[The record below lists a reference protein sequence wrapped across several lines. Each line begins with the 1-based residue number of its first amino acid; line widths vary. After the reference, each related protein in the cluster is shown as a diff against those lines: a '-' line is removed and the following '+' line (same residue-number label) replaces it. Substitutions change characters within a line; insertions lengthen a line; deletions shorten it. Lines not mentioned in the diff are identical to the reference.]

1 MYFLYNACLF
11 FLWQVI
17 YRPLRIY
24 GKLKGNGV
32 YLREKHNKKILDS
45 WIGGDT
51 IWIHAASIGEVIAAI
66 PIIKEIKRQHPNK
79 KIFLS
84 LLTENGFHM
93 AQKKLSEVA
102 GFFYFPFDY
111 PAKLKE
117 IFDIIQPNS
126 VILIETELWPNFISI
141 AHKRSIPIFLMNGR
155 ISENSMKY
163 YKFCRLLFSKILPYI
178 SIFSM
183 QTQVDQERIIK
194 LGALPKQV
202 TVTGNTKR
210 DQEWK
215 SMTEKEWHHWCH
227 LFSIKEEPII
237 VAGSTHQGEE
247 EILLDAYG
255 KILKNIPTARLF
267 IGIRDINRRE
277 EIRKLVKQR
286 GYSVTLRS
294 EIKDI
299 CDTQIIIVDTIGELG
314 YFYGLATVVV
324 VGGSFVPIG
333 GHNILE
339 PAAWG
344 RAIIV
349 GPHMENFKEIYQSL
363 LTKRACITATNE
375 KELTDILLD
384 LIRHEEKRNAMGEQ
398 AKKMVKLNSG
408 ATQKNVELWANY
420 LTEFY
425 STQGEKP

>member
-93 AQKKLSEVA
+93 AQKKLSEVD

-163 YKFCRLLFSKILPYI
+163 YYKFCRWLFFKDFTIYI
-178 SIFSM
+178 HFFLCKHKL
-183 QTQVDQERIIK
+183 IK
-194 LGALPKQV
+194 
-202 TVTGNTKR
+202 
-210 DQEWK
+210 
-215 SMTEKEWHHWCH
+215 S
-227 LFSIKEEPII
+227 
-237 VAGSTHQGEE
+237 
-247 EILLDAYG
+247 
-255 KILKNIPTARLF
+255 
-267 IGIRDINRRE
+267 
-277 EIRKLVKQR
+277 
-286 GYSVTLRS
+286 
-294 EIKDI
+294 
-299 CDTQIIIVDTIGELG
+299 
-314 YFYGLATVVV
+314 GL
-324 VGGSFVPIG
+324 S
-333 GHNILE
+333 N
-339 PAAWG
+339 
-344 RAIIV
+344 
-349 GPHMENFKEIYQSL
+349 
-363 LTKRACITATNE
+363 
-375 KELTDILLD
+375 
-384 LIRHEEKRNAMGEQ
+384 
-398 AKKMVKLNSG
+398 
-408 ATQKNVELWANY
+408 
-420 LTEFY
+420 
-425 STQGEKP
+425 